1 MASGSIKGITIEFR
15 GDTTSLGKALANVNK
30 EIKSTD
36 SALREVDK
44 ALKLDP
50 GNVELLAQKE
60 ALLSKQIEQTKEKL
74 SLQKQAA
81 AEAAEAL
88 EKGTMSQ
95 EEYAKLTAQLAQTE
109 AKLSD
114 LESAASGSADGLSE
128 AGDQASAAGDSAEDA
143 GQAAESAGAD
153 WEKFGSVA
161 VAAMEAVV
169 AATAAVATAIG
180 AAAGALVECTLAAG
194 DYADEINTAS
204 MVTGLST
211 DKIQE
216 LQYAAEL
223 VDTSFET
230 ISSSMQK
237 NLKSMS
243 SAADGTGA
251 AAEAY
256 AQLGVSVTDADGNLR
271 DSEEVYWELI
281 DALGNVSDETER
293 DLLAMQLLGKG
304 ARELNPLIE
313 AGSDTLADLA
323 EEAHETGYVLD
334 GETLDA
340 FQEFDDQMA
349 RMDNGVTAAK
359 NALGTVLL
367 PVLNQ
372 MAGQGTDLLSQF
384 TNAVLE
390 CNGDVS
396 QLGSVIEEMMPQVL
410 AIIDEMLPILIEV
423 GGTIIETLAQA
434 ILDNLDVILDQA
446 TDIVLTITEGI
457 LDALPDLLPAVIGV
471 VEKIVDFLL
480 DNLPTIF
487 QSAIDIVVTIA
498 DAISENL
505 DELIPAVVDCILEIA
520 EVLTEPDNLEK
531 IILAALDIMIALAEG
546 LVDAIPEVVE
556 EIPEI
561 IANIIEAF
569 ADLGPQLMDNASEW
583 GADMIEGLISG
594 INSTATSLGNT
605 ISGIA
610 SEIDAVIGFSVP
622 EKGPLHE
629 WAYNNPG
636 ADMMELFMSGMNSEK
651 AALQRS
657 LVSTG
662 DMIYNGLTPD
672 YSSQLTGI
680 ADQLG
685 AMGGG
690 TYVINVQVGSQR
702 LAQAVISASQMEN
715 YRSGGN

>member
-180 AAAGALVECTLAAG
+180 AAAGALVDCTLAAG

-237 NLKSMS
+237 NLKSMA
-243 SAADGTGA
+243 SAADGTGD

-293 DLLAMQLLGKG
+293 DLLAMKLLGKG

-434 ILDNLDVILDQA
+434 ILDNLDVILEQA
-446 TDIVLTITEGI
+446 TEILLTITEGI
-457 LDALPDLLPAVIGV
+457 LDALPELLPAVIGV

-480 DNLPTIF
+480 ENLPTIF

-505 DELIPAVVDCILEIA
+505 DTLIPAVVDCILEIA

-531 IILAALDIMIALAEG
+531 IIMAALDIMIALAEG
-546 LVDAIPEVVE
+546 LVEAIPEVVE

-569 ADLGPQLMDNASEW
+569 AELGPELMDNASEW

-594 INSTATSLGNT
+594 IESMATSLGNT

>member
-169 AATAAVATAIG
+169 TATAAVATAIG

-204 MVTGLST
+204 MVTGMST

-256 AQLGVSVTDADGNLR
+256 AQLGVSITDSEGNLR

-293 DLLAMQLLGKG
+293 DLLAMNLLGKS

-313 AGSDTLADLA
+313 AGSETLADLA
-323 EEAHETGYVLD
+323 EEAHDTGYVLD

-340 FQEFDDQMA
+340 FQEFDDQMV

-434 ILDNLDVILDQA
+434 LLDNLDVILEQA
-446 TDIVLTITEGI
+446 TEILLTITEGI
-457 LDALPDLLPAVIGV
+457 LDALPELLPAVIGV

-480 DNLPTIF
+480 ENLPTIA

-498 DAISENL
+498 DSISEHL
-505 DELIPAVVDCILEIA
+505 DELIPAVVDCVLKIA

-531 IILAALDIMIALAEG
+531 VIMAALDIMIALAEG

-569 ADLGPQLMDNASEW
+569 AELGPELMDNASEW

-594 INSTATSLGNT
+594 IESMATSLGNT

-715 YRSGGN
+715 YRAGGN

>member
-180 AAAGALVECTLAAG
+180 AAAGALVDCTLAAG

-323 EEAHETGYVLD
+323 DEAHATGYVLD

-340 FQEFDDQMA
+340 FQEFDDQMV

-434 ILDNLDVILDQA
+434 ILDNLDVILEQA
-446 TDIVLTITEGI
+446 TEILLTITEGI
-457 LDALPDLLPAVIGV
+457 LDALPELLPAVIGV

-480 DNLPTIF
+480 ENLPTIF

-505 DELIPAVVDCILEIA
+505 DTLIPAVVDCILEIA

-531 IILAALDIMIALAEG
+531 IIMAALDIMIALAEG
-546 LVDAIPEVVE
+546 LVEAIPEVVE

-569 ADLGPQLMDNASEW
+569 AELGPELMDNASEW

-594 INSTATSLGNT
+594 IESMATSLGNT

>member
-180 AAAGALVECTLAAG
+180 AAAGALVDCTLAAG

-237 NLKSMS
+237 NLKSMA
-243 SAADGTGA
+243 SAADGTGD

-293 DLLAMQLLGKG
+293 DLLAMKLLGKG

-340 FQEFDDQMA
+340 FQEFDDQMV

-434 ILDNLDVILDQA
+434 ILDNLDVILEQA
-446 TDIVLTITEGI
+446 TEILLTITEGI
-457 LDALPDLLPAVIGV
+457 LDALPELLPAVIGV

-480 DNLPTIF
+480 ENLPTIF

-505 DELIPAVVDCILEIA
+505 DTLIPAVVDCILEIA

-531 IILAALDIMIALAEG
+531 IIMAALDIMIALAEG
-546 LVDAIPEVVE
+546 LVEAIPEVVE

-569 ADLGPQLMDNASEW
+569 AELGPELMDNASEW

-594 INSTATSLGNT
+594 IESMATSLGNT

>member
-594 INSTATSLGNT
+594 INSMATSLGNT